1 MPRLKTLLG
10 AAITIL
16 GILLFI
22 YAFFYVM
29 ITKGAVGVKGQITAD
44 PIIGIVG
51 CLLILVGPALWFG
64 EVPVNIKKLIEAK
77 TGRKV

>member
-1 MPRLKTLLG
+1 MAELKSLLG

-16 GILLFI
+16 GVLLFI
-22 YAFFYVM
+22 YAFFYAA
-29 ITKGAVGVKGQITAD
+29 ITKGAVGVKGQVTAD
-44 PIIGIVG
+44 PIIGVAG
-51 CLLILVGPALWFG
+51 FLLILAGPALWFG